1 MSWIL
6 AVKEWN
12 ARTGSDKYCV
22 PKKGS
27 AEYDAVKRI
36 METMKTGKG
45 KVAEKVKT
53 MEEKKPVVKR
63 KLIKKKDT
71 A

>member
-1 MSWIL
+1 MSWIK
-6 AVKEWN
+6 AVAEWN
-12 ARTGSDKYCV
+12 ARNNNKTYCV

-45 KVAEKVKT
+45 KVAEKIKSV
-53 MEEKKPVVKR
+53 EEKKPVVKR
-63 KLIKKKDT
+63 KLIKKKST
-71 A
+71 E

>member
-1 MSWIL
+1 MTWVA

-12 ARTGSDKYCV
+12 ARTNKGKYCV
-22 PKKGS
+22 PKKGT

-45 KVAEKVKT
+45 KVAEKVKAK
-53 MEEKKPVVKR
+53 EKK
-63 KLIKKKDT
+63 
-71 A
+71 